1 METLRRTGPHTSRSA
16 TAPRNL
22 PMSDAP
28 ALPLPRTRPLAAPH
42 CVPAEA
48 VVDRHGGQSHVLHTA
63 PSPAARVESAQTRK
77 ARSLSERFRNDWI
90 CRANLSRQNDQ
101 VTSSAKR
108 LISAI
113 GAGIPRHLCSGQAPA
128 SLGCAET
135 KIAPVP
141 IECGCVA
148 VCPIGD
154 IVPVV
159 TAKTGSRAFLLSRIG
174 HPAYIRT
181 SALRV
186 LSNARAP

>member
-1 METLRRTGPHTSRSA
+1 LAVPTLRRGRGSSRP
-16 TAPRNL
+16 PRSQ
-22 PMSDAP
+22 P
-28 ALPLPRTRPLAAPH
+28 
-42 CVPAEA
+42 
-48 VVDRHGGQSHVLHTA
+48 HVLHR
-63 PSPAARVESAQTRK
+63 AARVEPAQTRK

-90 CRANLSRQNDQ
+90 CRANLTRPSDQ

-113 GAGIPRHLCSGQAPA
+113 GAGIHVTFARQAPA
-128 SLGCAET
+128 SLGRGNEDRSSST
-135 KIAPVP
+135 K
-141 IECGCVA
+141 CGCVA

-154 IVPVV
+154 IVPMV
-159 TAKTGSRAFLLSRIG
+159 TAKAGSRAFLLSRIG

>member
-1 METLRRTGPHTSRSA
+1 LAVPTLRRGRGSSRP
-16 TAPRNL
+16 PRSQ
-22 PMSDAP
+22 P
-28 ALPLPRTRPLAAPH
+28 
-42 CVPAEA
+42 
-48 VVDRHGGQSHVLHTA
+48 HVLHR
-63 PSPAARVESAQTRK
+63 AARVEPAQTRK

-90 CRANLSRQNDQ
+90 CRANLTRPSDQ

-113 GAGIPRHLCSGQAPA
+113 GAGIPRHLGARQVPA
-128 SLGCAET
+128 SPGCGNDNHSSST
-135 KIAPVP
+135 Q
-141 IECGCVA
+141 CGCVA

-159 TAKTGSRAFLLSRIG
+159 TAKAGSRAFLLSRIG